1 VTSLLIITSST
12 RFLFLLD
19 IGPAR
24 GRK

>member
-1 VTSLLIITSST
+1 VTSLLIITPST

-19 IGPAR
+19 VGPTR